1 MSIREKIQEKLG
13 IDVVIFDLF
22 DETQIQEQ
30 LEVILREKALDHLL
44 SSPEPMALFFR
55 SNFQVDHD
63 VSMEDYFAKMRQ
75 PGAWATTDEAI
86 ALAEML
92 DINLDVHMIDYVFN
106 QDGTDVI
113 KIVKHQAL
121 YRTSTPDAPTITL
134 NNRENEHWF
143 VNEKTKS
150 LGDCLFDAMAQALQS
165 LVKLELSR
173 EYVNGSPLSDATS
186 TESIKSVDNTQLEL
200 LRNKIG
206 SQAIAQVI
214 DDMYLTP
221 LSDAEAAERLSGALI
236 QAMDTEMS
244 HLDEDFKFLLQT
256 AESIDVIHTIIDD
269 MRLSLQ
275 QNSVTRLDILKADG
289 AIPRDVEY
297 KMLKQQITQAPNLC
311 AAEKVLGDLNRRLAG
326 EAPQSDI
333 SNDDDADITPSHRV

>member
-1 MSIREKIQEKLG
+1 MSIGEKIQEKLG

-30 LEVILREKALDHLL
+30 LEGVLREKALDHLL
-44 SSPEPMALFFR
+44 SSSEPMALFFR
-55 SNFQVDHD
+55 SNFHVDHD
-63 VSMEDYFAKMRQ
+63 VSMENYLVKMSQ

-92 DINLDVHMIDYVFN
+92 DINLDVNMIDYAFN

-113 KIVKHQAL
+113 EVVKQQAL

-150 LGDCLFDAMAQALQS
+150 RGDCLFDAMAQALQS

-173 EYVNGSPLSDATS
+173 EYVNGSPLSDVTE
-186 TESIKSVDNTQLEL
+186 TESITSVDNAQLEPL
-200 LRNKIG
+200 KIKIG
-206 SQAIAQVI
+206 FEAISHLI
-214 DDMYLTP
+214 DDIQKTP
-221 LSDAEAAERLSGALI
+221 LSEIEAVKRLSDALI
-236 QAMDTEMS
+236 QAMDTGMLN
-244 HLDEDFKFLLQT
+244 LDEDFKFLLQT

-275 QNSVTRLDILKADG
+275 QNSSIRLDILRADG
-289 AIPRDVEY
+289 VITREAEY
-297 KMLKQQITQAPNLC
+297 KMLKQQINQASNLC
-311 AAEKVLGDLNRRLAG
+311 AAEKILGDLNRRLAG

-333 SNDDDADITPSHRV
+333 SNDDDAVTPSHRV